1 MLKTASDFKI
11 SGVMARWNPKPK
23 FYDISTGAFEDVE
36 EVFVPFSLI
45 TEQFFDRSGNTN
57 CWKPSESGFQAF
69 LDSEC
74 IWTQVWVELPT
85 EADRDAYQGFID
97 ACPLY
102 GEQISHH
109 PPISSIFMAGRGYFI
124 SANLEAKINFGLNS
138 AAGLN

>member
-1 MLKTASDFKI
+1 MKAVIAASIGNILLYID
-11 SGVMARWNPKPK
+11 MAKPFNP
-23 FYDISTGAFEDVE
+23 ILGET
-36 EVFVPFSLI
+36 
-45 TEQFFDRSGNTN
+45 
-57 CWKPSESGFQAF
+57 
-69 LDSEC
+69 
-74 IWTQVWVELPT
+74 
-85 EADRDAYQGFID
+85 YQGFID